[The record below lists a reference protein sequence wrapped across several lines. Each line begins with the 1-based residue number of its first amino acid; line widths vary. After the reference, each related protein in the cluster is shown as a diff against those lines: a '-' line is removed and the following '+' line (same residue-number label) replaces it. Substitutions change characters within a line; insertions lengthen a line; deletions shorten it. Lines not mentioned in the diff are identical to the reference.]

1 LAKRV
6 LLSLHICLNFL
17 ERIPPSHHR
26 CFPTTLRRALIPI
39 ERNGGRRE
47 ALRRSRHPES
57 VKASSSPLQGYNDDG
72 IDDDDIGSGGDI
84 DDDDIGNGSFKN
96 GDNISGKSADDL
108 GGKDGV
114 CQRGQGRHQA
124 ARTTAAAAIQ

>member
-1 LAKRV
+1 VSYDWLKPKIAKIITNYSQSSATEDGVKLCAEAVIQRA
-6 LLSLHICLNFL
+6 S
-17 ERIPPSHHR
+17 RRHHR
-26 CFPTTLRRALIPI
+26 LCRKKTRQ
-39 ERNGGRRE
+39 
-47 ALRRSRHPES
+47 
-57 VKASSSPLQGYNDDG
+57 LQGYNDDG